1 MSDAADIFGQ
11 PVADPDEARE
21 SFLAGV
27 SGAVSSVDLPSS
39 LWLPV
44 RFSQPLTFYTRG
56 CDFSHGHCQL
66 GHGHAP
72 PHCVPDPDGSGSY
85 LMVDDNGLTLREL

>member
-21 SFLAGV
+21 SFLAG
-27 SGAVSSVDLPSS
+27 GAGTFPGGDIGGVFLRLDDLH
-39 LWLPV
+39 LPIA
-44 RFSQPLTFYTRG
+44 QQRG

-66 GHGHAP
+66 GFGHAP

-85 LMVDDNGLTLREL
+85 LMVDADGWVLREL